1 MQDVPVQKAV
11 EAPGDGGRPDARPD
25 ARPVQPSQLG
35 QTQPPHGVRFPDH
48 YCWYVLAS
56 TLDIIVTFIIIEV
69 YKGGEAN
76 RIAAHIFDRFGW
88 PGMIALKYATVL
100 IVVGVCEVVARK
112 HHEVARKLAVFAVAV
127 GAFPVLYGFV
137 LVRSWL

>member
-1 MQDVPVQKAV
+1 MPEDAS
-11 EAPGDGGRPDARPD
+11 EAAIRTA
-25 ARPVQPSQLG
+25 AK
-35 QTQPPHGVRFPDH
+35 GVRFPDH

-76 RIAAHIFDRFGW
+76 QLAAKIFDRFGW

-100 IVVGVCEVVARK
+100 VVVLVCETVARK
-112 HHEVARKLAVFAVAV
+112 NEPLARNLSVLAIAV
-127 GAFPVLYGFV
+127 GAFPVLYGAM
-137 LVRSWL
+137 LVRAWMG